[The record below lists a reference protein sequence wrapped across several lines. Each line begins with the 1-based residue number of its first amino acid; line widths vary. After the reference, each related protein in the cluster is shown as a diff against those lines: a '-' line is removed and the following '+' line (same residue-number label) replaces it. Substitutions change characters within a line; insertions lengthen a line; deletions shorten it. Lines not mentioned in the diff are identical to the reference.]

1 MQVSEIR
8 AFEMQQ
14 TDYADRFTVI
24 GSINEK
30 NLIGNV
36 RKEITDLAER
46 FSEITDMVKRWMFI
60 AALENDPELNIT
72 EDELRVFFSL
82 IPGYYVDKFNVLG
95 FEGIRACKYQDTY
108 IKRRVEELCGN
119 SQKGDRIKEEIY
131 RLFTVGYRYS
141 KSDIKSTLKNAY
153 ERVGY
158 QKTAKAS
165 DLEEYFVVKDTKLQ
179 DETKKWVNGFELLEK
194 K

>member
-1 MQVSEIR
+1 MEI
-8 AFEMQQ
+8 
-14 TDYADRFTVI
+14 
-24 GSINEK
+24 
-30 NLIGNV
+30 V
-36 RKEITDLAER
+36 RKEI
-46 FSEITDMVKRWMFI
+46 
-60 AALENDPELNIT
+60 ELKN
-72 EDELRVFFSL
+72 
-82 IPGYYVDKFNVLG
+82 
-95 FEGIRACKYQDTY
+95 
-108 IKRRVEELCGN
+108 
-119 SQKGDRIKEEIY
+119 EIY

-165 DLEEYFVVKDTKLQ
+165 DLEEYFIVKDTKLQ